1 MPAMTLTLVVL
12 VAILFTFGIPIAVS
26 LGLSALLVLTF
37 LSPVSSMQILPQL
50 FGEAATSFV
59 LLAVPLF
66 ILAGFLMEKGTVG
79 RNLIEFASSL
89 VGWTTGGLGNA
100 GIVGTMIFGGISGSS
115 LADTATFGTVLVPQ
129 MVDDGYPKDY
139 AAAVVLSAATLDVVI
154 PPSILLVLAAAVTD
168 QSVGKA
174 LAGGMLPGIFITGVL
189 LVTNILICR
198 KRAYG
203 HKVAFSIGNVV
214 RTFGRC
220 WTALIAPLVVLG
232 SIFSGIVTPTEG
244 AAVAV
249 LYVVLID
256 YFIFRK
262 LSLADIVDAIRRS
275 AYLTAAILFI
285 VTSTAIANWIL
296 AYDSLP
302 KFLAAALSNLP
313 GGKVVFLLIVDLLL
327 LLIGMTIDATPA
339 CIIFTPLL
347 LPIARGLGVDPTHFI
362 VIMVCGFALGL
373 ATPPYG
379 VCLFSISQ
387 ITGVPLDKVVRQTF
401 PYYVAMFLALIVITF
416 APPLTLVFPRLIG
429 M

>member
-1 MPAMTLTLVVL
+1 MPIMTLTLVIL
-12 VAILFTFGIPIAVS
+12 VAVMFTFGIPIAVS

-37 LSPVSSMQILPQL
+37 LSPVSSMQIMPQL

-89 VGWTTGGLGNA
+89 VGWTTGSLGNA
-100 GIVGTMIFGGISGSS
+100 GILGTMVFGGISGSS

-129 MVDDGYPKDY
+129 MVEDGYPKDY
-139 AAAVVLSAATLDVVI
+139 AAALVLSAATLDVVI

-174 LAGGMLPGIFITGVL
+174 LAGGLLPGIFITGFL
-189 LVTNILICR
+189 LVTNILVSR
-198 KRAYG
+198 KRGYG
-203 HKVAFSIGNVV
+203 HKVRFSILNVM

-249 LYVVLID
+249 LYVILID
-256 YFIFRK
+256 FFIFRK
-262 LSLADIVDAIRRS
+262 LTVADIVDAIRRS

-285 VTSTAIANWIL
+285 VTSTAIANWII
-296 AYDSLP
+296 AYDNLP
-302 KFLAAALSNLP
+302 KYLAAMLSNLP
-313 GGKVVFLLIVDLLL
+313 GGKFTFLLIINVIL

-339 CIIFTPLL
+339 CIIFTPLF
-347 LPIARGLGVDPTHFI
+347 LPIARNLGIDPTHFI

-387 ITGVPLDKVVRQTF
+387 ITGVPLDRVVIQTL
-401 PYYVAMFLALIVITF
+401 PYYIAIFIALLVITF
-416 APPLTLVFPRLIG
+416 YPPLTLLFPTLIG